1 MVGDARRTALVV
13 FETQWDRR
21 QLGACAEAWRD
32 RAEIVFSEPSDADCA
47 WDFDVLGLVE
57 RASSGGLGRID
68 AVLSSSDY
76 PGATTAAAIAT
87 RLGLPGARPERVLAA
102 SHKYASRQAQRGAA
116 PEAVPGF
123 ALVDPLRPA
132 APLPLDFPC
141 FVKPVKSAYSV
152 LARRVETPAELAA
165 FLATPAVRAFTT
177 EYLHIFNQLVRA
189 LSSLEQD
196 GSWFIAEELVTGH
209 PVTVEGFACDGEVG
223 ILGVVDS
230 GLDARTRSFVRFDYP
245 SRLPEPVQARM
256 QEVAR
261 RVVRE
266 LGLDRTLWNIEMAW
280 DPRSDR
286 VSIIEVN
293 PRICGQFADL
303 YQKVDGTNGY
313 EIALALALGERPRL
327 RRGEGSHR
335 VAASFPLRVFEPCRV
350 LRAPDARAIADAE
363 ASLPGALIWSEC
375 AAGDELADFVA
386 GEDGASHRYAVVNL
400 GGASREDLDAR
411 LAEVAGRLGWRMEP
425 L

>member
-32 RAEIVFSEPSDADCA
+32 RAEIVFAEPSDADCA
-47 WDFDVLGLVE
+47 WDFDVLELVE

-123 ALVDPLRPA
+123 ALVDPLQPA
-132 APLPLDFPC
+132 APLPLAFPC

-209 PVTVEGFACDGEVG
+209 LVTVEGFACGDEVG

-286 VSIIEVN
+286 VAIIEVN

-363 ASLPGALIWSEC
+363 ATLPGALIWSEC

-411 LAEVAGRLGWRMEP
+411 LAAVADRLGWRMEP